1 MRKLAVLTLVLAAA
15 VMLSAQTPP
24 GGGTGGGRGGRA
36 GGGRGGAAMMLES
49 DWAFICFELKV
60 DKKTY
65 DKLWAIYQQA
75 WTERKDI
82 VAQMQ
87 QGSDPEAL
95 MQQLATVQEELDKA
109 QAQVLSPE
117 QLKQLETLRAE
128 RRSAWQGQG
137 QRGRGQG
144 QGQGQR

>member
-1 MRKLAVLTLVLAAA
+1 MRKIVLLTLVLASASL
-15 VMLSAQTPP
+15 LSAQTPP
-24 GGGTGGGRGGRA
+24 GDGPGGGRGGR
-36 GGGRGGAAMMLES
+36 GGGRGGAAKMLES
-49 DWAFICFELKV
+49 DWALICFELKV

-82 VAQMQ
+82 MAQMQ

-95 MQQLATVQEELDKA
+95 MQQLTTVQEELDKA

-117 QLKQLETLRAE
+117 QQKQLATLRAE